1 MHIAFFSPVWPPGS
15 SPSGVVTYVSWM
27 RKGLLAQGHRVS
39 IFAGLVAA
47 GEEDSSTH
55 QVGKS
60 LMDRLRNALT
70 LRRSARYRIFDAEKV
85 IASAILRTHKIDPID
100 VIEMEESFGWAA
112 FVARTTKIPTV
123 VKLHG
128 PAFMTLVN
136 DELQTAL
143 GQEKVRREGEALR
156 RLPAI
161 IAPSRFVLRD
171 TLARYGIHPIINE
184 QVENPVALAEG
195 AELWKP
201 RQCDGQTLLFV
212 GRFDRIKGG
221 DLMLLAF
228 QIMLVKR
235 PQLKL
240 VFVGPDDGLLQPDG
254 TLIHFKQ
261 FLDSLNDAALS
272 RAVSYMGRLTPAEVA
287 SLRPTAFVTAV
298 TSRQE
303 NQAYTVLEAM
313 LQGCP
318 VVCTDNRGSSES
330 VQHGVTGMLARS
342 GDPADIAAQ
351 IDKLLQQPDL
361 AASLGLAARE
371 YVLKTH
377 SPAAVV
383 AKTVSVYRRA
393 IEAQRVKKAGA
404 N

>member
-47 GEEDSSTH
+47 GEHDSSTH

-60 LMDRLRNALT
+60 LVDRLRHTLT
-70 LRRSARYRIFDAEKV
+70 LRRSARYRIFDAEKA
-85 IASAILRTHKIDPID
+85 IASAILRAHKIDAID

-112 FVARTTKIPTV
+112 SVARITKIPTV

-128 PAFMTLVN
+128 PAFMTLVD
-136 DELQTAL
+136 DELQTGL

-156 RLPAI
+156 LLPAI

-171 TLARYGIHPIINE
+171 TLARYEIQPIISE
-184 QVENPVALAEG
+184 QVENPVALDDDSQ
-195 AELWKP
+195 LWDS
-201 RQCDGQTLLFV
+201 RQCDRNTLLFV

-228 QIMLVKR
+228 QVMLAKR

-240 VFVGPDDGLLQPDG
+240 IFVGPDYGLLQPDG

-261 FLDSLNDAALS
+261 FLDSLNDLALS
-272 RAVSYMGRLTPAEVA
+272 RAVSYLGRVTPAEVA
-287 SLRPTAFVTAV
+287 ALRPAAFVTAV

-318 VVCTDNRGSSES
+318 VVCTDNAGSSES
-330 VQHGVTGMLARS
+330 VQHEVTGMLARS
-342 GDPADIAAQ
+342 DDPADIAAQ
-351 IDKLLQQPDL
+351 IDRLLEQPDL
-361 AASLGLAARE
+361 AASLGRAARE
-371 YVLKTH
+371 YVLRTH

-383 AKTVSVYRRA
+383 AKTVSVYRRT
-393 IEAQRVKKAGA
+393 IEAQRVKQAGA
-404 N
+404 

>member
-15 SPSGVVTYVSWM
+15 YPNGVVTYVSWM

-39 IFAGLVAA
+39 IFAALVAV
-47 GEEDSSTH
+47 GDGDSSTH
-55 QVGKS
+55 QIGKG
-60 LMDRLRNALT
+60 LLDRLRHALT
-70 LRRSARYRIFDAEKV
+70 LRRSASDRIFDTETV
-85 IASAILRTHKIDPID
+85 IASAVLRVHQIDPID

-112 FVARTTKIPTV
+112 SVARITKIPTV

-136 DELQTAL
+136 DELRTAF

-156 RLPAI
+156 LLPAV

-171 TLARYGIHPIINE
+171 TLARYAIQPIISE
-184 QVENPVALAEG
+184 QVENPVALADV
-195 AELWKP
+195 AQLWDP
-201 RQCDGQTLLFV
+201 RKCDQQTLLFV

-228 QIMLVKR
+228 QIMLAKR

-240 VFVGPDDGLLQPDG
+240 VFVGPDNGLLQPDG

-272 RAVSYMGRLTPAEVA
+272 RAVSYLGRLTPLDVA
-287 SLRPTAFVTAV
+287 ALRPAAFVTAV

-318 VVCTDNRGSSES
+318 VVCTDNPGSSES

-342 GDPADIAAQ
+342 DDPADIAAQ
-351 IDKLLQQPDL
+351 IDTLLEQPEL
-361 AASLGLAARE
+361 AASLGRAARE
-371 YVLKTH
+371 YVSTTH

-393 IEAQRVKKAGA
+393 IEAHRVERAGA
-404 N
+404 K

>member
-15 SPSGVVTYVSWM
+15 SPSGVVTYISWM

-47 GEEDSSTH
+47 GEDDSFTH

-60 LMDRLRNALT
+60 LMDRLRHALT

-112 FVARTTKIPTV
+112 SVARITKIPMV

-128 PAFMTLVN
+128 PAFMTLDV
-136 DELQTAL
+136 DELQTEL
-143 GQEKVRREGEALR
+143 GQEKVRREGDALR
-156 RLPAI
+156 LLPAI
-161 IAPSRFVLRD
+161 IAPSRYVLRD
-171 TLARYGIHPIINE
+171 TLARYDIQPSISE
-184 QVENPVALAEG
+184 QVGNPVALADDSQ
-195 AELWKP
+195 LWDAC
-201 RQCDGQTLLFV
+201 QCDRDTLLFV

-228 QIMLVKR
+228 QIMLAKR

-240 VFVGPDDGLLQPDG
+240 VFVGPDNGLLQPDG
-254 TLIHFKQ
+254 TLIYFKQ
-261 FLDSLNDAALS
+261 FLDSLNDSALS
-272 RAVSYMGRLTPAEVA
+272 RAVSYLGRLMPADVA
-287 SLRPTAFVTAV
+287 ALRPRAFVTAI

-318 VVCTDNRGSSES
+318 VVCTDNAGSSES
-330 VQHGVTGMLARS
+330 VQHGVTGMLSRCD
-342 GDPADIAAQ
+342 DPADIAAQ
-351 IDKLLQQPDL
+351 LDRLVQQPDL
-361 AASLGLAARE
+361 AASLGRAARE
-371 YVLKTH
+371 YVLRTH
-377 SPAAVV
+377 SPEAVV
-383 AKTVSVYRRA
+383 GKTVNVYQRA
-393 IEAQRVKKAGA
+393 IETQRVKRAGA
-404 N
+404 R